1 MSRLLPLGWLQ
12 LKHQPLRLVAA
23 TLGIT
28 FAVILICV
36 QMEFREALFQSA
48 VRYHSAM
55 DHDLVMLSP
64 KTSFLVSSKQFP
76 RNRLYQVLGYAGV
89 ESVTPVYMRL
99 GSWRNPVNRA
109 SARNIFV
116 LGFDPSN
123 KGFARILDEQQHNLI
138 KLSDHVIFDQ
148 RGRPE
153 YGPVAE
159 LFESK
164 GPLAAEINDRA
175 VTVSGLYT
183 LGTSFGL
190 DGGIITSDLNFIR
203 AFPKRSKSAIDLG
216 LIHLTPGVD
225 ARQVQREI
233 VEHIPHD
240 VYVYTSEEFREMEV
254 RYWNKTTPIGYI
266 FTFGAIMGLVVGFII
281 VYQILFADVQDHLKE
296 YATLKAMG
304 YSHGYLRGVVLQQSL
319 VLAVL
324 GFLPGIGFSYL
335 VFDKASAVTG
345 LPLAL
350 DQDAALL
357 IFLLTIG
364 MCAASGILAL
374 RKLRA
379 VDPAEVF

>member
-1 MSRLLPLGWLQ
+1 MARLLPLGWLQ
-12 LKHQPLRLVAA
+12 LKHQPLRLLAA

-64 KTSFLVSSKQFP
+64 KTTYLVSTKQFP
-76 RNRLYQVLGYAGV
+76 RTRLYQVLGDAGV
-89 ESVTPVYMRL
+89 ERVTPVYMSL
-99 GSWRNPVNRA
+99 GSWRNPIDRS

-116 LGFDPSN
+116 IGFDPSD
-123 KGFARILDEQQHNLI
+123 KGFARILDEQQHDLI
-138 KLSDHVIFDQ
+138 KLSDHIIFDQ

-159 LFESK
+159 LFK
-164 GPLAAEINDRA
+164 NRGPLAGEINDRSI
-175 VTVSGLYT
+175 TVSGLYS

-190 DGGIITSDLNFIR
+190 DGGVITSDLNFMR

-216 LIHLTPGVD
+216 LIHLAPGVD
-225 ARQVQREI
+225 AKQAQKIIVQ
-233 VEHIPHD
+233 HIPHD
-240 VYVYTSEEFREMEV
+240 VYVYTSQEFREMEV
-254 RYWNKTTPIGYI
+254 QHWNKTTPIGYI

-304 YSHGYLRGVVLQQSL
+304 FTHGYLRTVVLQQSL
-319 VLAVL
+319 VLALL
-324 GFLPGIGFSYL
+324 GFLPGIGLSHL
-335 VFDKASAVTG
+335 IFDKAAAVTG

-350 DQDAALL
+350 DRDAAVF

>member
-1 MSRLLPLGWLQ
+1 MSRWLPLGWLQ
-12 LKHQPLRLVAA
+12 LKHQPLRLLAA

-64 KTSFLVSSKQFP
+64 KTSFLVSAKQIP
-76 RNRLYQVLGYAGV
+76 RARLYQVLGYPGV

-99 GSWRNPVNRA
+99 GSWRNPVDR
-109 SARNIFV
+109 SRARNIFV
-116 LGFDPSN
+116 LGFDPSDR
-123 KGFARILDEQQHNLI
+123 GFARILSKQQHEAI
-138 KLSDHVIFDQ
+138 KLSDQVIFDQ

-159 LFESK
+159 MVTAQ
-164 GPLAAEINDRA
+164 GPIAAEINDRS
-175 VTVSGLYT
+175 VTVAGLYT

-190 DGGIITSDLNFIR
+190 DGGVITSDLNFMR

-216 LIHLTPGVD
+216 LIHLAPGTD
-225 ARQVQREI
+225 AKQVQKNI
-233 VEHIPHD
+233 VDNIPGD
-240 VYVYTSEEFREMEV
+240 VYVYTSAEFREMEIK
-254 RYWNKTTPIGYI
+254 YWNKTTPIGYI

-281 VYQILFADVQDHLKE
+281 VYQILFADVQDHLRE

-304 YSHGYLRGVVLQQSL
+304 YTHGYLRNVVLQQSFI
-319 VLAVL
+319 LALL
-324 GFLPGIGFSYL
+324 GFFPGLGISYL
-335 VFDKASAVTG
+335 VFDKAAAVTG

-350 DQDAALL
+350 DSDAA
-357 IFLLTIG
+357 IFILGLTIV
-364 MCAASGILAL
+364 MCAGSGILAL
-374 RKLRA
+374 RKLRS